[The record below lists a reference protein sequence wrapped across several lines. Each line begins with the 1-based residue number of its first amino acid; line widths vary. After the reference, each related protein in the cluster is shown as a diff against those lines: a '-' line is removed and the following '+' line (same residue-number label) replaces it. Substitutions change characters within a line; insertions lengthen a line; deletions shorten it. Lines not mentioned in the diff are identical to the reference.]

1 MAKILVEE
9 IVTRYGVPIYIHS
22 DQGSQFESA
31 LFQEMC
37 RLLGIRKTRTTP
49 YHPKSDGMVERF
61 NRTLVTMLSGYVNEH
76 QSDWD
81 VYIPYVMMAYRSARQ
96 ETTGY
101 TPNKLMFGRET
112 ATPLD
117 IQYEMPSAIMR
128 IPHNKWIWEL
138 QERMEEA
145 HNILRR
151 YVGTEMVRQKK
162 CHDQKL
168 SWEEFREG
176 DSVYVYFPTK
186 KVGLSKKFV
195 SFWRGPYKVL
205 KKISDLTYEVDCGQ
219 NGTPQV
225 IHVDRIRKRYE
236 QQLLDEPMPDEEES
250 EESNGE
256 DDVVGPSDLHDCSEI
271 ESEHE
276 VAVTAHGRQRRPP
289 RWLSDYVQY

>member
-1 MAKILVEE
+1 MTCQK
-9 IVTRYGVPIYIHS
+9 Y
-22 DQGSQFESA
+22 
-31 LFQEMC
+31 
-37 RLLGIRKTRTTP
+37 
-49 YHPKSDGMVERF
+49 
-61 NRTLVTMLSGYVNEH
+61 
-76 QSDWD
+76 
-81 VYIPYVMMAYRSARQ
+81 
-96 ETTGY
+96 
-101 TPNKLMFGRET
+101 
-112 ATPLD
+112 
-117 IQYEMPSAIMR
+117 SAIKR
-128 IPHNKWIWEL
+128 IPQNRWVWEL

-145 HNILRR
+145 HKIVRR

-205 KKISDLTYEVDCGQ
+205 KKISDLTYEVDCGR

-236 QQLLDEPMPDEEES
+236 QRLIDEPLPDDEEES
-250 EESNGE
+250 EESQGE
-256 DDVVGPSDLHDCSEI
+256 DDVVEPSDMRDCSEI

-276 VAVTAHGRQRRPP
+276 IEVSAHGRQRRAAK
-289 RWLSDYVQY
+289 WLNDYVRY